1 MRPDPSPPGGE
12 TVDAVS
18 DVVSRM
24 HAILDPLPQ
33 SDGVA
38 CFTRLYLEVTEAV
51 RGDLQGGAFSDPS
64 FLARLDITFADL
76 FFAALDVYQRSP
88 REAPKAWLP
97 LFEVRSSR
105 GISPLQFALA
115 GMNAHINR
123 DLPVALVAAW
133 SAAGVE
139 PRPDSP
145 QRADFERVNDL
156 LARVQTRIRDRY
168 LTGWLKRLDRALH
181 RFRPLGDAL
190 AMWDIRRARATAW
203 VNGQAL
209 WALRDESELNAE
221 FLLALDRT
229 TGLGTRGLLVP
240 ADTTLNRLD
249 RWLHRTRR
257 DPLWWA

>member
-1 MRPDPSPPGGE
+1 
-12 TVDAVS
+12 
-18 DVVSRM
+18 
-24 HAILDPLPQ
+24 
-33 SDGVA
+33 
-38 CFTRLYLEVTEAV
+38 
-51 RGDLQGGAFSDPS
+51 
-64 FLARLDITFADL
+64 
-76 FFAALDVYQRSP
+76 
-88 REAPKAWLP
+88 
-97 LFEVRSSR
+97 
-105 GISPLQFALA
+105 
-115 GMNAHINR
+115 
-123 DLPVALVAAW
+123 VAAW

-168 LTGWLKRLDRALH
+168 LTGWLKRLDRVLH
-181 RFRPLGDAL
+181 PFRPLGDAL